1 MRKVRINPF
10 STSARPEKQIE
21 VPHDLAESLK
31 ALDVP
36 FQSKFGREPGPEDP
50 FFFDPDAVQPH
61 PPTGVQQQEIIAAMH
76 PSVIGLNPAIR
87 DRVKSGHTE
96 RPKT

>member
-1 MRKVRINPF
+1 MKRFRIIPF

-50 FFFDPDAVQPH
+50 LFFDPDADKP
-61 PPTGVQQQEIIAAMH
+61 G
-76 PSVIGLNPAIR
+76 
-87 DRVKSGHTE
+87 RVSG
-96 RPKT
+96 